1 MTKLV
6 RNPRVFIIAVLC
18 GVMISLS
25 YYVIRPFENSSESAI
40 PSLGP
45 LALLSLLT
53 LAPRLFV
60 ARIIWE
66 ALEMPAWLGEV
77 IVFLYWPFLGALL
90 GVCKHWVR
98 WGAVILVVNIA
109 LVVWVFYELSRI
121 RITF

>member
-1 MTKLV
+1 MTKLA
-6 RNPRVFIIAVLC
+6 RNPRVFVIAVLC

-53 LAPRLFV
+53 LVPRLFV

-77 IVFLYWPFLGALL
+77 IFFLYWPFLGALL
-90 GVCKHWVR
+90 AISRSHQALGSDSPMTSLLAVAWASRLKTRFR
-98 WGAVILVVNIA
+98 W
-109 LVVWVFYELSRI
+109 
-121 RITF
+121 